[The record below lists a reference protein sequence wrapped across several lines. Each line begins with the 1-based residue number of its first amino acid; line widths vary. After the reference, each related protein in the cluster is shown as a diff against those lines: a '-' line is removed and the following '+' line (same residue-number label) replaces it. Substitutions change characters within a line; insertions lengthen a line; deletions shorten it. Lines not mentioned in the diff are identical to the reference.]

1 MSNGSL
7 SSTSTVGY
15 YSYTTIRRCN
25 LVLENAGQVSFT
37 DEVKKKD
44 LLAQAR
50 TIRAWRY
57 FQMNFWYGGVP
68 LITNLPELAEDAQ
81 LPRSSEDDIKKFVYD
96 ELDLAIADLN
106 RKPEERPPYPARSD
120 SQRYCLGY

>member
-1 MSNGSL
+1 MSDIAYSFTGSSSYKNVSNGSL

-81 LPRSSEDDIKKFVYD
+81 LILKNSFMMSLI
-96 ELDLAIADLN
+96 
-106 RKPEERPPYPARSD
+106 
-120 SQRYCLGY
+120 

>member
-1 MSNGSL
+1 MSDIAYSFTGSSSYKNVSNGSL

-81 LPRSSEDDIKKFVYD
+81 LPRSSEDDIKNSFMMS
-96 ELDLAIADLN
+96 LI
-106 RKPEERPPYPARSD
+106 
-120 SQRYCLGY
+120 